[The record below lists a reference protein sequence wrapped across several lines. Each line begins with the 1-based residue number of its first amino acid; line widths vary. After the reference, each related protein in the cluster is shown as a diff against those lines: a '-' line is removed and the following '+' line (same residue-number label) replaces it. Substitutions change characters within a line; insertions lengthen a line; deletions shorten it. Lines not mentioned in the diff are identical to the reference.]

1 MGGRG
6 SGPGRYRIGV
16 DVGGTFTDF
25 VMADLAAG
33 GLIFHKEPS
42 VPADPSRAVASGVA
56 ALLERAGAVAS
67 DIALIAHGTTLAL
80 NAVIQERG
88 SPVALVVSRGNRD
101 VMELARGR
109 LPNSYNFR
117 IGREKSLVPREN
129 VYEIGARMMAD
140 GTVEAGID
148 EAELDRLA
156 TELGARGFGAVAVML
171 LNSYRDPTLETAV
184 AEGLRR
190 RLPDVLVSAS
200 ATLWPE
206 LREYERAL
214 IAVLNAYVHPLMA
227 SYLDRLTE
235 RLAAMGVTAPVTIT
249 SNNGGAMSVATARER
264 PIDTIL
270 SGPASG
276 VRAAAHFGDGLPYLL
291 TFDMGGT
298 STDVAT
304 VTDGEFEF
312 ARTSMVGDYPLM
324 LPVVN
329 VSAVGAGGGSL
340 AWLDGQGILK
350 VGPDSAGAD
359 PGPISYGRG
368 GSVPTITDALLV
380 LGVLHPDRFLGG
392 RMKLDAGKARA
403 ALSETAT
410 SLGLADATAAADA
423 IIRIAAARMSTEL
436 TKFLAQK
443 GTDPRD
449 CVLIAFGGAGPTM
462 ANILADEA
470 HVGSILIP
478 PSPGTFCALGA
489 LISDVRRDF
498 VRPARVPIGD
508 TGAGF
513 ALVSQLVETLRVE
526 ATAWIVQEGE
536 LIRDH
541 AFTLSCDMRYPGQS
555 YELPI
560 GLSPGADGSLDEASA
575 VEAFHLA
582 HERAYGFR
590 EVGSAVEVMNVR
602 LAATGLL
609 APVPLPDAA
618 EIAPP
623 APKEWRRVH
632 LDDGLDVP
640 VYDRAAIG
648 RGARLSGPA
657 IVEQLD
663 TTTLALAGWD
673 IVCDRHG
680 SLRLE
685 RTPA

>member
-1 MGGRG
+1 MSGGG
-6 SGPGRYRIGV
+6 SGPARYRIGI

-25 VMADLAAG
+25 VMADLQAG
-33 GLIFHKEPS
+33 GLVFHKEPS
-42 VPADPSRAVASGVA
+42 IPSDPSQAVAHGVA
-56 ALLERAGAVAS
+56 ALLERVGARAS

-88 SPVALVVSRGNRD
+88 APVALVVSRGNRD

-129 VYEIGARMMAD
+129 VYEVGARMMAD
-140 GTVEAGID
+140 GTVETDVD
-148 EAELDRLA
+148 EAELDALA
-156 TELGARGFGAVAVML
+156 ADLKARGFSAVAVML
-171 LNSYRDPTLETAV
+171 LNSYRDARLEARV
-184 AEGLRR
+184 ADGLRR

-200 ATLWPE
+200 AALWPE

-227 SYLDRLTE
+227 RYLDRLTQ
-235 RLAAMGVTAPVTIT
+235 RLAALGVTAPITIT

-264 PIDTIL
+264 PIDSIL

-276 VRAAAHFGDGLPYLL
+276 VRAASHFGEGLPYLL

-304 VTDGEFEF
+304 VTDGELEF

-340 AWLDGQGILK
+340 AWLDGQGVLK

-368 GSVPTITDALLV
+368 GTTPTITDALLV

-392 RMKLDAGKARA
+392 RMRLDAAAAQA
-403 ALSETAT
+403 ALAGMADR
-410 SLGLADATAAADA
+410 LGLPGAAAAADA
-423 IIRIAAARMSTEL
+423 VIRIAAARMSTEL

-462 ANILADEA
+462 ANILAEEA
-470 HVGSILIP
+470 HVGAVLIP

-508 TGAGF
+508 AGPGF
-513 ALVSQLVETLRVE
+513 AHVADLFGTLRTE
-526 ATAWIVQEGE
+526 ASAWIAQEGD
-536 LIRDH
+536 LIQDH
-541 AFTLSCDMRYPGQS
+541 SLGVTCDMRYPGQS

-560 GLSPGADGSLDEASA
+560 ALPIDGAGRLDEAGA

-590 EVGSAVEVMNVR
+590 EAGSAVEVMNVR
-602 LAATGLL
+602 LAATGRL
-609 APVPLPDAA
+609 APFPLP
-618 EIAPP
+618 EVSVTAPP
-623 APKEWRRVH
+623 APKERRRVH
-632 LDDGLDVP
+632 LEAGFDVP
-640 VYDRAAIG
+640 VYDRATIG
-648 RGARLSGPA
+648 RGVRLSGPA
-657 IVEQLD
+657 IVEQID

-685 RTPA
+685 RTAA

>member
-1 MGGRG
+1 MSGGG
-6 SGPGRYRIGV
+6 SGPGRYRIGI

-25 VMADLAAG
+25 VMADLKVG
-33 GLIFHKEPS
+33 GLVFHKEPS
-42 VPADPSRAVASGVA
+42 IPSDPSQAVANGVA
-56 ALLERAGAVAS
+56 ALLERAGARAS

-88 SPVALVVSRGNRD
+88 APVALVVSRGNRD

-129 VYEIGARMMAD
+129 VYEVAARMMAD
-140 GTVEAGID
+140 GTVETDID
-148 EAELDRLA
+148 ETELDALA
-156 TELGARGFGAVAVML
+156 ADLKARGFSAVAVML
-171 LNSYRDPTLETAV
+171 LNSYRDAGLEARV

-200 ATLWPE
+200 AALWPE

-227 SYLDRLTE
+227 LYLDRLTQ
-235 RLAAMGVTAPVTIT
+235 RLAALGVTAPITIT

-264 PIDTIL
+264 PIDSIL

-276 VRAAAHFGDGLPYLL
+276 VRAASQFGEGLPYLL

-304 VTDGEFEF
+304 VTDGELEF

-368 GSVPTITDALLV
+368 GTTPTITDALLV
-380 LGVLHPDRFLGG
+380 LGVLHPERFLGG
-392 RMKLDAGKARA
+392 RMRLDSPA
-403 ALSETAT
+403 AEASLANMAA
-410 SLGLADATAAADA
+410 SLGLASATQAADA
-423 IIRIAAARMSTEL
+423 VIRIAAARMSTEL

-462 ANILADEA
+462 ANILAEEA
-470 HVGSILIP
+470 HVGSVLIP

-508 TGAGF
+508 GGPGF
-513 ALVSQLVETLRVE
+513 AQVTDLFGTLRLE
-526 ATAWIVQEGE
+526 ASSWIAQEGD

-541 AFTLSCDMRYPGQS
+541 ALGVTCDMRYPGQS

-560 GLSPGADGSLDEASA
+560 PLPIDDRGRLDEAGA

-590 EVGSAVEVMNVR
+590 EAGSAVEVMNVR
-602 LAATGLL
+602 LAATGRL
-609 APVPLPDAA
+609 APVPLPEVAA
-618 EIAPP
+618 TAPP
-623 APKEWRRVH
+623 APREKRRVH
-632 LDDGLDVP
+632 LEGGFDVP
-640 VYDRAAIG
+640 VYDRASIG
-648 RGARLSGPA
+648 RGVRLSGPA

>member
-1 MGGRG
+1 MSGGG
-6 SGPGRYRIGV
+6 NGPGRYRIGI

-25 VMADLAAG
+25 VMADLRAG
-33 GLIFHKEPS
+33 GLVFHKEPS
-42 VPADPSRAVASGVA
+42 IPSDPSQAVANGVA
-56 ALLERAGAVAS
+56 ALLERVGARPS

-88 SPVALVVSRGNRD
+88 APVALVVSRGNRD

-129 VYEIGARMMAD
+129 VYEVGARMMAD
-140 GTVEAGID
+140 GTVETDVD
-148 EAELDRLA
+148 EAELDALA
-156 TELGARGFGAVAVML
+156 SDLKARGFSAVAVML
-171 LNSYRDPTLETAV
+171 LNSYRDAGLEARV

-200 ATLWPE
+200 AALWPE

-227 SYLDRLTE
+227 LYLDRLTQ
-235 RLAAMGVTAPVTIT
+235 RLAALGVIAPITIT

-264 PIDTIL
+264 PIDSIL

-276 VRAAAHFGDGLPYLL
+276 VRAASHFGEGLPYLL

-304 VTDGEFEF
+304 VTDGELEF

-340 AWLDGQGILK
+340 AWLDGQGVLK

-368 GSVPTITDALLV
+368 GTTPTITDALLV

-392 RMKLDAGKARA
+392 RMRLDAAAAQA
-403 ALSETAT
+403 ALAGMADRL
-410 SLGLADATAAADA
+410 SLPGAADA
-423 IIRIAAARMSTEL
+423 ADAVIRIAAARMSTEL

-462 ANILADEA
+462 ANILAEEA
-470 HVGSILIP
+470 HVGAVLIP

-508 TGAGF
+508 AGPGF
-513 ALVSQLVETLRVE
+513 AHVADLFGTLRTE
-526 ATAWIVQEGE
+526 ASAWIAQEGD
-536 LIRDH
+536 LIQDH
-541 AFTLSCDMRYPGQS
+541 VLGVTCDMRYPGQS

-560 GLSPGADGSLDEASA
+560 ALAIDDGGRLDEAGA

-590 EVGSAVEVMNVR
+590 EAGSAVEVMNVR
-602 LAATGLL
+602 LAATGRL
-609 APVPLPDAA
+609 APVPLPDVAA
-618 EIAPP
+618 TAPP
-623 APKEWRRVH
+623 EPKERRRVH
-632 LDDGLDVP
+632 LEAGFDVP
-640 VYDRAAIG
+640 VYDRASIG
-648 RGARLSGPA
+648 RGVRLSGPA

-685 RTPA
+685 RTAA

>member
-1 MGGRG
+1 MNGQAVIR
-6 SGPGRYRIGV
+6 GRYRIGI

-25 VMADLAAG
+25 VMADLHEG
-33 GLIFHKEPS
+33 GLLFHKEPS
-42 VPADPSRAVASGVA
+42 VPSDPSLAVSNGVA
-56 ALLERAGAVAS
+56 ALLDRVGAPAS
-67 DIALIAHGTTLAL
+67 SISLIAHGTTLAL

-88 SPVALVVSRGNRD
+88 APVALVVSRGNRD

-117 IGREKSLVPREN
+117 IGREKSLVPRDN
-129 VYEIGARMMAD
+129 VYEIGARMRAD
-140 GTVEAGID
+140 GAVEAEVD
-148 EAELDRLA
+148 EAELDALA
-156 TELGARGFGAVAVML
+156 ADLSARGFGAVAVML
-171 LNSYRDPTLETAV
+171 LNSYRDARLESRV

-200 ATLWPE
+200 AALWPE

-227 SYLDRLTE
+227 RYLDRLTE
-235 RLAAMGVTAPVTIT
+235 RLAGLGVTAPITIT

-276 VRAAAHFGDGLPYLL
+276 VTAASLFGQGQPYLL

-304 VTDGEFEF
+304 VTDGELEF

-359 PGPISYGRG
+359 PGPIAYGRG
-368 GSVPTITDALLV
+368 GRTPTITDALLV

-392 RMKLDAGKARA
+392 RMKLDAGAARSAFASVA
-403 ALSETAT
+403 AT
-410 SLGLADATAAADA
+410 LGLAGPEAAADA
-423 IIRIAAARMSTEL
+423 VIRIAAARMSTEL

-462 ANILADEA
+462 ANILAEEA
-470 HVGSILIP
+470 HVGSVLVP

-508 TGAGF
+508 GADGF
-513 ALVSQLVETLRVE
+513 DRVVGLLADLRAE
-526 ATAWIVQEGE
+526 ATAWIAQEGE

-541 AFTLSCDMRYPGQS
+541 ALSVACDMRYPGQS
-555 YELPI
+555 FELPI
-560 GLSPGADGSLDEASA
+560 TLALDAEGRLDEPAA
-575 VEAFHLA
+575 VEAFHVA

-590 EVGSAVEVMNVR
+590 EAGSAVEVMNVR
-602 LAATGLL
+602 LAATGRL
-609 APVPLPDAA
+609 APVPLPEAA
-618 EIAPP
+618 ATP
-623 APKEWRRVH
+623 APVPRDTRRVH
-632 LDDGLDVP
+632 LDEGFDAP

-648 RGARLSGPA
+648 RGVRIAGPA

-663 TTTLALAGWD
+663 TTTLVLGGWSL
-673 IVCDRHG
+673 VCDGHG

-685 RTPA
+685 RNGE

>member
-1 MGGRG
+1 MSSHDVIRD
-6 SGPGRYRIGV
+6 RYRIGI

-25 VMADLAAG
+25 VMADLIGG
-33 GLIFHKEPS
+33 GLVFHKEPS
-42 VPADPSRAVASGVA
+42 VPADPSLAVSKGVA
-56 ALLERAGAVAS
+56 ALLERVGAPPS
-67 DIALIAHGTTLAL
+67 SISLIAHGTTLAL

-117 IGREKSLVPREN
+117 IGREKSLVPRDN
-129 VYEIGARMMAD
+129 VYEIGARMRAD
-140 GTVEAGID
+140 GTIEADLD
-148 EAELDRLA
+148 EAELDALA
-156 TELGARGFGAVAVML
+156 AELAARGFNAVAVML
-171 LNSYRDPTLETAV
+171 LNSYRDARLEARV

-227 SYLDRLTE
+227 RYLDRLTE
-235 RLAAMGVTAPVTIT
+235 RLAALGVTAPITIT

-276 VRAAAHFGDGLPYLL
+276 VTAASLFGAGLPYLL

-304 VTDGEFEF
+304 VTDGELEF

-368 GSVPTITDALLV
+368 GTTPTITDALLV

-392 RMKLDAGKARA
+392 RMKLDAAAAREAFASVA
-403 ALSETAT
+403 AT
-410 SLGLADATAAADA
+410 LGLAGPEAAADA
-423 IIRIAAARMSTEL
+423 VIRIAAARMSTEL

-462 ANILADEA
+462 ANILAEEA
-470 HVGSILIP
+470 HVGSVLVP

-508 TGAGF
+508 GGEGF
-513 ALVSQLVETLRVE
+513 AHVVSLFGDLRAE
-526 ATAWIVQEGE
+526 AGGWIAQEGA

-541 AFTLSCDMRYPGQS
+541 ALSVTCDMRYPGQS

-560 GLSPGADGSLDEASA
+560 ALAIAADGRLDEAAA

-590 EVGSAVEVMNVR
+590 EAGSAVEIMNVR
-602 LAATGLL
+602 LAATGRL
-609 APVPLPDAA
+609 APVPLPEATARPQPEATD
-618 EIAPP
+618 
-623 APKEWRRVH
+623 RRHVH
-632 LDDGLDVP
+632 LDAGADVP

-648 RGARLSGPA
+648 RGARIDGPA

-663 TTTLALAGWD
+663 TTTLVLGGWTL
-673 IVCDRHG
+673 VCDGHG

-685 RTPA
+685 RTTA